1 MFNFD
6 GQLVANAL
14 AIQDAGEFCRSF
26 IRDRAAISAAEL
38 QQELLAFHQRYGQLV
53 GRYNDLADRYNRV
66 LADNKRVNSAN
77 ANAIAEKDRQ
87 IVQLA
92 AENER
97 LAAEREESRRSA
109 YEGWGKHWEALDEIE
124 RLKIKAGEISP
135 DERKSDGDL

>member
-6 GQLVANAL
+6 GQLVANSL

-38 QQELLAFHQRYGQLV
+38 QQELLALHQRYGQLV
-53 GRYNDLADRYNRV
+53 GRYNNLADRYNGIV
-66 LADNKRVNSAN
+66 AGNKRVDAAHAST
-77 ANAIAEKDRQ
+77 IAEKDRR
-87 IVQLA
+87 ITQLT

-97 LAAEREESRRSA
+97 LAAEKEESRRSA
-109 YEGWGKHWEALDEIE
+109 YEAWTKHWEALDEIE
-124 RLKIKAGEISP
+124 RLKIKAGEIAP